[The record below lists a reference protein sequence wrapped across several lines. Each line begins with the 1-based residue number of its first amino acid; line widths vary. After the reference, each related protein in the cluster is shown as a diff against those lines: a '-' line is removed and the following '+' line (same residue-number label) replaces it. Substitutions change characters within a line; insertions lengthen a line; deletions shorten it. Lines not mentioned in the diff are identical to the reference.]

1 MPSQEAINSEYFILA
16 SGSEIRKKI
25 LSSQGFNFMVK
36 SPEVDEENLKK
47 KLTNLPFESRA
58 EALAEAKAKE
68 VSHKNM
74 GTYVVGAD
82 QMCVCDN
89 KIFNKPGNKE
99 IALQNLSVLSGKVHY
114 QYSGISICLGGKVVW
129 SFCDISSLTMKKLS
143 KEELISYIEKD
154 KPYSCAGSY
163 KYESY
168 GADLFSEVKGS
179 KFSILGLALKP
190 LMCAFDELK
199 VSFKK

>member
-1 MPSQEAINSEYFILA
+1 M
-16 SGSEIRKKI
+16 
-25 LSSQGFNFMVK
+25 
-36 SPEVDEENLKK
+36 
-47 KLTNLPFESRA
+47 
-58 EALAEAKAKE
+58 
-68 VSHKNM
+68 
-74 GTYVVGAD
+74 
-82 QMCVCDN
+82 
-89 KIFNKPGNKE
+89 
-99 IALQNLSVLSGKVHY
+99 
-114 QYSGISICLGGKVVW
+114 VW